1 MVGVSGGLW
10 SCRFFEVEP
19 VFDPDTSA
27 TLTHGGWRFLPG
39 AAMTEPHLA
48 LVDLSTQDL
57 EHALAHAEQPTRYY
71 PICANGSPIRPED
84 YDRAI
89 QARMYNARQLVHS
102 MIRHLSRL
110 KYPQV
115 SLTAIYKILDEVEL
129 LEMAKAG
136 ALSTV
141 TRAM

>member
-1 MVGVSGGLW
+1 
-10 SCRFFEVEP
+10 
-19 VFDPDTSA
+19 
-27 TLTHGGWRFLPG
+27 
-39 AAMTEPHLA
+39 MTEPHLA

-57 EHALAHAEQPTRYY
+57 EHALAHAEQPTRYC

>member
-1 MVGVSGGLW
+1 MLGLKRRRNDAFALRRPTAIIPYGGRVGGASVLPGFQHSP
-10 SCRFFEVEP
+10 F
-19 VFDPDTSA
+19 FDPDTSA

-57 EHALAHAEQPTRYY
+57 EHALAHAEQPTRYC

-89 QARMYNARQLVHS
+89 QARMY
-102 MIRHLSRL
+102 
-110 KYPQV
+110 
-115 SLTAIYKILDEVEL
+115 
-129 LEMAKAG
+129 
-136 ALSTV
+136 
-141 TRAM
+141 